1 MKRVKNITNEVAE
14 LQELFCEIAKSINN
28 PEKLKYFIAFTIM
41 ANYKWR
47 TENEKYINS
56 NFDDLL
62 IKAYQLGIL
71 NK

>member
-1 MKRVKNITNEVAE
+1 MKKTKTNEVTE

-47 TENEKYINS
+47 TENEKYIS
-56 NFDDLL
+56 PTFDDLV